1 MAGGRCLQSSRFEVV
16 PVLPK
21 INSNGFGGK
30 VIAVGILVGA
40 VIPLILWVAMHRI
53 IWPLVIV
60 GAAIIVV
67 FCALLAIE
75 MRQDANSAPFL
86 RKSLGDTVPYDPE
99 TQYPVIRASIC
110 TGERVAGFKNKVDGR
125 FTEVMLLRSMEDE
138 QTFKDAYGIKELKTE
153 Y

>member
-1 MAGGRCLQSSRFEVV
+1 M
-16 PVLPK
+16 LPK

-40 VIPLILWVAMHRI
+40 VIPLILWVATRRI
-53 IWPLVIV
+53 VWPLVII
-60 GAAIIVV
+60 GAAIIAV
-67 FCALLAIE
+67 FCVLLAVE
-75 MRQDANSAPFL
+75 MRQDANPTPFL
-86 RKSLGDTVPYDPE
+86 KKSLRDTVPYNPE

-110 TGERVAGFKNKVDGR
+110 TGERVAGFKNKADGH

-138 QTFKDAYGIKELKTE
+138 QAFKDAYGIKDLKTE

>member
-60 GAAIIVV
+60 GATIIVV
-67 FCALLAIE
+67 FCALLAIVPVFLYNGE
-75 MRQDANSAPFL
+75 LGRPVKSAFYLIYPIHL
-86 RKSLGDTVPYDPE
+86 AVLGVLTVH
-99 TQYPVIRASIC
+99 
-110 TGERVAGFKNKVDGR
+110 
-125 FTEVMLLRSMEDE
+125 FTL
-138 QTFKDAYGIKELKTE
+138 A
-153 Y
+153 